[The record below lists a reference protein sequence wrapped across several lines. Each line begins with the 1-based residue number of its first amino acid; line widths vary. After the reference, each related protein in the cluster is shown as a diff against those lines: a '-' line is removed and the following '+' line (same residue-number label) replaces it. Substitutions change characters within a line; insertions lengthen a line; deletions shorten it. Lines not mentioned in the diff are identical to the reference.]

1 LVSFSLIGTARREG
15 MMVVVDGAGDDEV
28 IVDLSAEKIWRLD
41 V

>member
-1 LVSFSLIGTARREG
+1 LVSFSLIGTRREG

-28 IVDLSAEKIWRLD
+28 IVDLSTEKIWRLY